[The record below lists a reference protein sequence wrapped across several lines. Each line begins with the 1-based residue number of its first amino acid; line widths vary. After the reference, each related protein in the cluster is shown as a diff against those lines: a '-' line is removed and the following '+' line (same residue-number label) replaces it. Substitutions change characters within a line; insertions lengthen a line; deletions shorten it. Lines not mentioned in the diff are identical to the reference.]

1 MKFHVE
7 YIFAFFLII
16 DVDKKIAN
24 SIELAIDISKFLF
37 V

>member
-7 YIFAFFLII
+7 YIFAFFLMM

-24 SIELAIDISKFLF
+24 STELAIFL
-37 V
+37 

>member
-7 YIFAFFLII
+7 YIFAFFLMI
-16 DVDKKIAN
+16 DMDKKIAN
-24 SIELAIDISKFLF
+24 SLEVAIDISRFLF